1 MKKGDL
7 KTADKRMQTVS
18 SQLKKVSKTSKLG
31 KAIHAYVKEVKGK
44 YDDAV
49 YAEKKKKWQSRSM
62 PM

>member
-1 MKKGDL
+1 
-7 KTADKRMQTVS
+7 MQTVS

-49 YAEKKKKWQSRSM
+49 YAEKKKKWQSGSM